1 MALTEQQRKENKAYT
16 EGMAL
21 GARIEHKVAVQA
33 VVTALLAIL
42 GKDPGDGPID
52 LGAAGT
58 WFAGSGDHA
67 LAEKVS

>member
-1 MALTEQQRKENKAYT
+1 MQTGKQSQAAFDD
-16 EGMAL
+16 GMKL
-21 GARIEHKVAVQA
+21 GARIEHNVAVTA
-33 VVTALLAIL
+33 VVTALLQIL

-67 LAEKVS
+67 QAHRVEG